1 MANISKQT
9 QTPFATKQRVQ
20 WVDYAKG
27 IGIFLVVFGHT
38 LRGLVNSSI
47 LDASTIIISIDQ
59 WIYSFHMPLFF
70 CLSGLF
76 IERSSSKPLRDFVV
90 SKLKVIAYPYFVWSV
105 LQTVLQAIAGSY
117 TNNPIP
123 LTNLWRIVYQPVM
136 QYWFLYSLFVI
147 MLVYAIV
154 HKLNVSPRVF
164 LILAILFYLTQ
175 IVDVHLGSWGVLY
188 SVRRYAIYLALGAVV
203 GSSRL
208 MSQLSQWKTKT
219 LLIVTIGGFCAV
231 GLAVGFNLMAVKLLT
246 PIVAIF
252 GIAASVALAIL
263 LDRFN
268 RTGFVK
274 QWGSLS
280 LEIYVAHTIAS
291 APLRIF
297 LQYVLGFIE
306 PIAHL
311 ILGTVIGIYA
321 PIALYKICQGSR
333 LRYIFRLA

>member
-1 MANISKQT
+1 MANNSRQI
-9 QTPFATKQRVQ
+9 QTPLATKQRVQ

-47 LDASTIIISIDQ
+47 LETSTIVVSIDQ

-70 CLSGLF
+70 YLSGLF
-76 IERSSSKPLRDFVV
+76 IERSASKPLRKFVV
-90 SKLKVIAYPYFVWSV
+90 SKLKVIAYPYLVWSV
-105 LQTVLQAIAGSY
+105 LQTVLQAIASSY
-117 TNNPIP
+117 TNSSVS
-123 LTNLWRIVYQPVM
+123 LSNLWRIIYQPVM
-136 QYWFLYSLFVI
+136 QYWFLYTLFVI
-147 MLVYAIV
+147 MVVYAII
-154 HKLNVSPRVF
+154 HKLNVSSRVF

-175 IVDVHLGSWGVLY
+175 IADVGLGSWRVLY
-188 SVRRYAIYLALGAVV
+188 SVRGYAIYLALGAVI

-208 MSQLSQWKTKT
+208 MSQLSQWKTQT
-219 LLIVTIGGFCAV
+219 LLMVTIGGFWAV

-252 GIAASVALAIL
+252 GITASVALAIL

-268 RTGFVK
+268 QIDVVK

-280 LEIYVAHTIAS
+280 LEIFVAHTIAS
-291 APLRIF
+291 ASLRIF
-297 LQYVLGFIE
+297 LQYVFGFTN

-311 ILGTVIGIYA
+311 ILGTAIGIYA
-321 PIALYKICQGSR
+321 PIALYRICQPSR
-333 LRYIFRLA
+333 LRYMFRLV